1 MKKLIKLMAA
11 FMFLFT
17 FTFVSPFQEVD
28 AAKYPGTSVT
38 AKPGDILVTK
48 KSSCKTNCRGITGH
62 AGIVVNNDYVVHIAG
77 IGHHPTKIKL
87 ATWFSKYTSTT
98 VVRTTDKYRGDVK
111 GAVKWAEDYIKK
123 YPNAEYKIT
132 PNLVSKDPTYC
143 SKLVYQAYKYG
154 GGLEFICCF
163 MVCDTL

>member
-17 FTFVSPFQEVD
+17 FTFVSQFQEVD

-77 IGHHPTKIKL
+77 TKKGMQVL
-87 ATWFSKYTSTT
+87 ET
-98 VVRTTDKYRGDVK
+98 RTMGSFLKC
-111 GAVKWAEDYIKK
+111 KK
-123 YPNAEYKIT
+123 
-132 PNLVSKDPTYC
+132 
-143 SKLVYQAYKYG
+143 
-154 GGLEFICCF
+154 
-163 MVCDTL
+163 